1 MEKSHVK
8 DMMKAL
14 GFATNP
20 QSLIQNQGLNTA
32 TEAARFVF
40 SSSETLPSSTS
51 QKLKV
56 DEHGRISEKQP
67 LKKVKSSFRRIP
79 RSRSNPNVSRVD
91 RMTERRII
99 EQKRVSSR
107 HFFCSIFNVA

>member
-1 MEKSHVK
+1 MNMEKSHVK

-14 GFATNP
+14 VFVTNP
-20 QSLIQNQGLNTA
+20 QSLLLNQGPNTA

-79 RSRSNPNVSRVD
+79 RSRSNPTQN
-91 RMTERRII
+91 
-99 EQKRVSSR
+99 K
-107 HFFCSIFNVA
+107 